1 VNVGFISLGCSKN
14 QVDTEIMMAAVKKAG
29 HRIVNS
35 LDHAQAVIVNTC
47 GFIAGAKE
55 EAIDTLLNL
64 AERKEDKNFNYLI
77 ATGCLAQRYGK
88 ELQKEIPELD
98 GIVGI
103 ASFTSIDKVLTRISQ
118 GEKVYLVEPPSL
130 VFCETGPRIVSTP
143 PGSAYLKIS
152 EGCNNRC
159 SFCAIPLIRGPF
171 RSKPPGEVIAEAR
184 AIVAQNH
191 VKEITVIGQD
201 TADYGRDLKIK
212 NAMVEVLKGLCDIE
226 GLEWIRLMYLHPA
239 HISDELIETVATKRK
254 VLPYLDIPIQHASNN
269 ILQAMNR
276 KHGLD
281 RLNNI
286 IAQCRTNIDNLVLRT
301 TVMVGFPGETEAD
314 YKELYGFI
322 KETRFDWLGVFAFSA
337 EEDTPAEKMP
347 NQVDDE
353 TKAIR
358 REQILKLQNH
368 ITREKNISRINNV
381 ETVLVSNNLK
391 SDLYV
396 GRAYF
401 QAPEVDGLT
410 IIKSSSKLLPGQM
423 VPVKYKAVRNYD
435 LIGEFVNDKCSQ

>member
-1 VNVGFISLGCSKN
+1 
-14 QVDTEIMMAAVKKAG
+14 M
-29 HRIVNS
+29 
-35 LDHAQAVIVNTC
+35 
-47 GFIAGAKE
+47 
-55 EAIDTLLNL
+55 
-64 AERKEDKNFNYLI
+64 I